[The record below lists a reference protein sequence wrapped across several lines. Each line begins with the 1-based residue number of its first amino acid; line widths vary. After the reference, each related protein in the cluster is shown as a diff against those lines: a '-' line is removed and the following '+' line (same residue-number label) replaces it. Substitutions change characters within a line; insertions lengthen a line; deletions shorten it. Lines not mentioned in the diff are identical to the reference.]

1 MRSTSNPN
9 SDGKNLCLIEKK
21 TQIIENKKIKYEL
34 RITPINKREIINRPA
49 MKIGDLTHQSTIK

>member
-21 TQIIENKKIKYEL
+21 TQIIENKKS
-34 RITPINKREIINRPA
+34 RITPINKKEIINRPA
-49 MKIGDLTHQSTIK
+49 MKIGDLTHQRTIK